1 MIKIKLRLYNLS
13 FINYAG
19 CQDCRILNDVKQQL
33 KEVLEN
39 LNDTVAKI
47 IDKVSSNQT
56 EERRLLET
64 KIEKQILV
72 LKDSKDNQT
81 KQFEQAIKNHTLE
94 LKQEIK
100 ISIENQSR
108 ERQLL
113 VNEIKHLTSEFE
125 DLTARVNQ
133 TDEGRVKVHFKSEK
147 S

>member
-13 FINYAG
+13 FINYVG
-19 CQDCRILNDVKQQL
+19 CQDGRILNDVKQQL

-47 IDKVSSNQT
+47 IDKVLSNQT

-81 KQFEQAIKNHTLE
+81 KQFDQAIKNHTLE

-100 ISIENQSR
+100 ISIENQTR

-113 VNEIKHLTSEFE
+113 VNEINHLTSAIE
-125 DLTARVNQ
+125 DLAARVNQ
-133 TDEGRVKVHFKSEK
+133 TNEGRVKVHFKSGK

>member
-1 MIKIKLRLYNLS
+1 MS

-19 CQDCRILNDVKQQL
+19 CQDGSILNDMRQQL
-33 KEVLEN
+33 KEVLEQN
-39 LNDTVAKI
+39 LNDTVSKI
-47 IDKVSSNQT
+47 IDKVSSNQID
-56 EERRLLET
+56 ECRRLE
-64 KIEKQILV
+64 
-72 LKDSKDNQT
+72 KDSKGNQT

-100 ISIENQSR
+100 ISIENQTR

-113 VNEIKHLTSEFE
+113 VNEINHLTSEIE
-125 DLTARVNQ
+125 DLAARVNQ

>member
-1 MIKIKLRLYNLS
+1 M
-13 FINYAG
+13 
-19 CQDCRILNDVKQQL
+19 
-33 KEVLEN
+33 
-39 LNDTVAKI
+39 
-47 IDKVSSNQT
+47 
-56 EERRLLET
+56 LET

-100 ISIENQSR
+100 ISIENQTR

-113 VNEIKHLTSEFE
+113 VNEINHLTSEIE
-125 DLTARVNQ
+125 DLAARVNQ

>member
-1 MIKIKLRLYNLS
+1 MIKINLRLYNLS
-13 FINYAG
+13 FINYVG
-19 CQDCRILNDVKQQL
+19 CQDGRILNDVKQQL

-47 IDKVSSNQT
+47 IDKVLSNQT

-94 LKQEIK
+94 
-100 ISIENQSR
+100 NP
-108 ERQLL
+108 
-113 VNEIKHLTSEFE
+113 
-125 DLTARVNQ
+125 
-133 TDEGRVKVHFKSEK
+133 GVKTRNKDFHRKPN
-147 S
+147 

>member
-1 MIKIKLRLYNLS
+1 M
-13 FINYAG
+13 
-19 CQDCRILNDVKQQL
+19 
-33 KEVLEN
+33 
-39 LNDTVAKI
+39 
-47 IDKVSSNQT
+47 
-56 EERRLLET
+56 
-64 KIEKQILV
+64 

-100 ISIENQSR
+100 ISIENQTR

-113 VNEIKHLTSEFE
+113 VNEINHLTSEIE
-125 DLTARVNQ
+125 DLAARVNQ

>member
-1 MIKIKLRLYNLS
+1 M
-13 FINYAG
+13 
-19 CQDCRILNDVKQQL
+19 
-33 KEVLEN
+33 
-39 LNDTVAKI
+39 
-47 IDKVSSNQT
+47 
-56 EERRLLET
+56 LET

-72 LKDSKDNQT
+72 LKNSKDNQT

-100 ISIENQSR
+100 ISIENQTR

-113 VNEIKHLTSEFE
+113 VNEINHLTSEIE
-125 DLTARVNQ
+125 DLAARVNQ

>member
-19 CQDCRILNDVKQQL
+19 CQDGSILNETRQQL
-33 KEVLEN
+33 NEVLEN

-47 IDKVSSNQT
+47 IDKVSSNQID
-56 EERRLLET
+56 ECRRLE
-64 KIEKQILV
+64 
-72 LKDSKDNQT
+72 KDSKGNQT

-100 ISIENQSR
+100 ISTENQTR

-113 VNEIKHLTSEFE
+113 VNEINHLTSEVE
-125 DLTARVNQ
+125 DLAATVNQ
-133 TDEGRVKVHFKSEK
+133 IDEGRFKVHFKSGK